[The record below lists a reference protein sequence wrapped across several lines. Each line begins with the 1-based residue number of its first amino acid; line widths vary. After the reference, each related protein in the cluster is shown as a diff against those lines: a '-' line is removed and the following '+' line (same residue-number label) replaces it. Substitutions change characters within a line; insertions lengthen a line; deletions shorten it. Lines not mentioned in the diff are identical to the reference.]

1 MASVEKLT
9 AMSKF
14 IFLVA
19 VVLLQWGASHA
30 QQPYVNNKQL
40 ACEDQSNNN
49 ITKGFHCNGPKS
61 CASYITFRSDPTYNT
76 AVNIGFLLGADAT
89 QIVSLNNF
97 SSDLATI
104 PSDTL
109 VLVPVNCSCSGN
121 YYQHN
126 ASHIIRYDNE
136 TYFIISNNTYQ
147 GLTTCQAM
155 MAQNP
160 YNFRDLM
167 VGNRL
172 LVPLRCAC
180 PTSRQSAAGFKYL
193 ISYMVTWEDDI
204 SAIAAKFGADEKSVL
219 DANELSASDI
229 IFPYTPILVPLTAQ
243 PKINESQQTSPPPAP
258 PPPPQTPTGVGES
271 KSSKKWVFV
280 GVAAAA
286 SSVLLLSLFGFLFC
300 FNRRRSRKPKP
311 LLEPGPPQL
320 PLPKFSDSSDYPLS
334 ISSQGIRHEIESLTL
349 YKFEDIQA
357 ATGNFDES
365 NRIKGSVYRASFK
378 DDDAAVKVMK
388 GDVSTEINL
397 LKRINHTNI
406 IRLSGFCLH
415 EGSSYLV
422 YQYAENGSVSDWLQS
437 NKNQASHTLSWQ
449 QRVRIAYDVSD
460 ALNYLHNYTSPPY
473 IHKNLKTSNILLD
486 GNFRAK
492 IANFGLARTLE
503 NANDGGLQLTRHVV
517 GTQGYLAPEYIENGV
532 ITPKLD
538 VFAFG
543 VVMLEL
549 LSGREAAAAERNVGG
564 EVLSAS
570 IKRVLEGDNVR
581 GKLEGFMDPALQHEY
596 PLELAFSMAQL
607 AKNCVDHDLN
617 ARPTTA
623 DVSNTLSKILS
634 SSLDWDPSDEL
645 DSSTSMSSAR

>member
-9 AMSKF
+9 ALFKLF
-14 IFLVA
+14 FLVA
-19 VVLLQWGASHA
+19 VLLQWGGSHA
-30 QQPYVNNKQL
+30 QQPYLNNKQL
-40 ACEDQSNNN
+40 NCSEQSDNF
-49 ITKGFHCNGPKS
+49 TKGYYCNGLHKS
-61 CASYITFRSDPTYNT
+61 CASYITFRSTPPYNT
-76 AVNIGFLLGADAT
+76 AVAIGYLLNANAT

-97 SSDLATI
+97 PSDFATI

-121 YYQHN
+121 YYQYN
-126 ASHIIRYDNE
+126 SSYTVIVND
-136 TYFIISNNTYQ
+136 TYLIISNNTYQ

-160 YNFRDLM
+160 YDPRALT

-180 PTSRQSAAGFKYL
+180 PTSAQSAAGFKYL
-193 ISYMVTWEDDI
+193 ISYLVITGDFI
-204 SAIAAKFGADEKSVL
+204 STIAAKFTAEVQSVF
-219 DANELSASDI
+219 DANELSSNVI
-229 IFPYTPILVPLTAQ
+229 YPSTPILVPLRAE
-243 PKINESQQTSPPPAP
+243 PKINESQQTSPPP

-286 SSVLLLSLFGFLFC
+286 SSLILLGLFGFLFY
-300 FNRRRSRKPKP
+300 FNKRRSRKPKP
-311 LLEPGPPQL
+311 LLEPRPPLPTPQL
-320 PLPKFSDSSDYPLS
+320 RKFSDSSDFPPS

-349 YKFEDIQA
+349 YKFGDIQA
-357 ATGNFDES
+357 ATGNFDET

-388 GDVSTEINL
+388 GDVSAEINL
-397 LKRINHTNI
+397 LKKINHTNI
-406 IRLSGFCLH
+406 IRLSGFCFH

-422 YQYAENGSVSDWLQS
+422 YQYAENGSISDWLQS

-449 QRVRIAYDVSD
+449 QRVRIAYDVAD
-460 ALNYLHNYTSPPY
+460 ALNYLHNYTNPPY

-503 NANDGGLQLTRHVV
+503 NGNDGGLQLTRHVV

-549 LSGREAAAAERNVGG
+549 LSGREAAAAAERNG
-564 EVLSAS
+564 EGELLSAS
-570 IKRVLEGDNVR
+570 IERVLEGDNVR
-581 GKLEGFMDPALQHEY
+581 EKLEGFMDPALQHEY

-607 AKNCVDHDLN
+607 AKNCVAHDLN
-617 ARPTTA
+617 ARPSTA
-623 DVSNTLSKILS
+623 DALNTLSKILS
-634 SSLDWDPSDEL
+634 SSYNWDPSDEL
-645 DSSTSMSSAR
+645 DRSTSMSSSR

>member
-1 MASVEKLT
+1 
-9 AMSKF
+9 
-14 IFLVA
+14 
-19 VVLLQWGASHA
+19 
-30 QQPYVNNKQL
+30 
-40 ACEDQSNNN
+40 
-49 ITKGFHCNGPKS
+49 
-61 CASYITFRSDPTYNT
+61 
-76 AVNIGFLLGADAT
+76 
-89 QIVSLNNF
+89 
-97 SSDLATI
+97 
-104 PSDTL
+104 
-109 VLVPVNCSCSGN
+109 
-121 YYQHN
+121 
-126 ASHIIRYDNE
+126 
-136 TYFIISNNTYQ
+136 
-147 GLTTCQAM
+147 
-155 MAQNP
+155 
-160 YNFRDLM
+160 
-167 VGNRL
+167 
-172 LVPLRCAC
+172 
-180 PTSRQSAAGFKYL
+180 
-193 ISYMVTWEDDI
+193 MVTWRDDI
-204 SAIAAKFGADEKSVL
+204 SVIAAKFGADEKSVL

-229 IFPYTPILVPLTAQ
+229 IFPFTPILVPLTAE
-243 PKINESQQTSPPPAP
+243 PKIIESQQTSPPPAP
-258 PPPPQTPTGVGES
+258 PPQTPTVVGES

-286 SSVLLLSLFGFLFC
+286 GSLLLLSLLGFLFC

-311 LLEPGPPQL
+311 LLEPVPPQPPP
-320 PLPKFSDSSDYPLS
+320 PLPKFSGSSDYPLS

-365 NRIKGSVYRASFK
+365 NRIKGSVYRASFR

-388 GDVSTEINL
+388 GDVSAEINL

-437 NKNQASHTLSWQ
+437 SKNQASQTLSWQ

-549 LSGREAAAAERNVGG
+549 LSGREAAGAERNGDG

-581 GKLEGFMDPALQHEY
+581 EKLEGFMDPALQHEY
-596 PLELAFSMAQL
+596 PLELAFSLAQL
-607 AKNCVDHDLN
+607 ARKCVAHDLN
-617 ARPTTA
+617 ARPSTV

-634 SSLDWDPSDEL
+634 TSLDWDPSDEL

>member
-9 AMSKF
+9 ALFKLF
-14 IFLVA
+14 FLVA
-19 VVLLQWGASHA
+19 VVLQWGASHA
-30 QQPYVNNKQL
+30 QQPYLNNKQL
-40 ACEDQSNNN
+40 NCSEQSDNF
-49 ITKGFHCNGPKS
+49 TKGYYCNGLNKS
-61 CASYITFRSDPTYNT
+61 CATYITFRSTPPYNT
-76 AVNIGFLLGADAT
+76 AVAIGYLLKAEAT

-97 SSDLATI
+97 ASDFATI

-126 ASHIIRYDNE
+126 SSYTVIVND

-160 YNFRDLM
+160 INFKDLQ
-167 VGNRL
+167 VNNTL
-172 LVPLRCAC
+172 QVPLRCAC

-193 ISYMVTWEDDI
+193 ISYLVITGDTI
-204 SAIAAKFGADEKSVL
+204 SAIAAKFGADEKSIL
-219 DANELSASDI
+219 DANELSSNL
-229 IFPYTPILVPLTAQ
+229 IFPSTPILVPLTAE
-243 PKINESQQTSPPPAP
+243 PKINETSPPPAP

-286 SSVLLLSLFGFLFC
+286 SSLILLSLFGFLFY
-300 FNRRRSRKPKP
+300 FKKRRSRKPKP
-311 LLEPGPPQL
+311 LLEPRP
-320 PLPKFSDSSDYPLS
+320 PLPPPPLRKFSDSSDFPPS

-349 YKFEDIQA
+349 YKFGDIQA

-388 GDVSTEINL
+388 GNVSAEINL
-397 LKRINHTNI
+397 LKKINHTNI

-437 NKNQASHTLSWQ
+437 NKYQGSHTPSWQ
-449 QRVRIAYDVSD
+449 QRVRIAHDVAD
-460 ALNYLHNYTSPPY
+460 ALNYLHNYTNPPY

-486 GNFRAK
+486 GDFRAK

-503 NANDGGLQLTRHVV
+503 NGNDGGLQLTRHVV

-549 LSGREAAAAERNVGG
+549 LSGREAAVAERNG
-564 EVLSAS
+564 EGELLSAS
-570 IKRVLEGDNVR
+570 IERVLEGDNVR
-581 GKLEGFMDPALQHEY
+581 EKLEGFMDPALQHEY

-607 AKNCVDHDLN
+607 AKNCVAHDLN
-617 ARPTTA
+617 ARPSTA
-623 DVSNTLSKILS
+623 DALNTLSKILS
-634 SSLDWDPSDEL
+634 SSYNWDPSDEL
-645 DSSTSMSSAR
+645 DRSMSMSSAR